1 MSVGAYTAIRNNSNS
16 QPDMTT
22 RLLHTTLA
30 LLSLLLLG
38 GCHPMVYEQLDDCP
52 RELEVSLYSQSPCE
66 AQPTYPEDMTS
77 VLLIAYNDRGE
88 VVATETHKG
97 AVTAETRV
105 HMTLPTSDPVRI
117 SAWSGLDEE
126 TFDLTTG
133 ARADEL
139 FAALRAGRDLT
150 GRMIRQGVTERLLLP
165 ALEKRGTESPTQ
177 VSVNLLQLTN
187 RITIRLS
194 GLQEPE
200 KVSMEVTSAN
210 DRYSGLGKLLDVR
223 GQSTPYSYPVAIERK
238 ANTYTGKPEP
248 GCIAEYDGEVT
259 GIVTTLSMESGH
271 GSLLSIHQEGLSA
284 PIYEADLVGLVLMAA
299 RKGAQHANLSC
310 DHDFTVDLKVRRCPD
325 CSEGY
330 EVAWIKVN
338 DWLVHSLDIELDKL

>member
-1 MSVGAYTAIRNNSNS
+1 MTWEEEETLTQEQQNSMNYYLYGRVTPELARSFGAADENQAVDLHLGYVTWYTATN
-16 QPDMTT
+16 
-22 RLLHTTLA
+22 
-30 LLSLLLLG
+30 
-38 GCHPMVYEQLDDCP
+38 
-52 RELEVSLYSQSPCE
+52 
-66 AQPTYPEDMTS
+66 
-77 VLLIAYNDRGE
+77 
-88 VVATETHKG
+88 
-97 AVTAETRV
+97 
-105 HMTLPTSDPVRI
+105 
-117 SAWSGLDEE
+117 
-126 TFDLTTG
+126 
-133 ARADEL
+133 
-139 FAALRAGRDLT
+139 RDK
-150 GRMIRQGVTERLLLP
+150 V
-165 ALEKRGTESPTQ
+165 GTESPTQ

-259 GIVTTLSMESGH
+259 GHVTTLSLASGH

-299 RKGAQHANLSC
+299 RKGAQHANLRC
-310 DHDFTVDLKVRRCPD
+310 DHDFKVDLKVRRCPD
-325 CSEGY
+325 CTEGY
-330 EVAWIKVN
+330 EVVWIKVN
-338 DWLVHSLDIELDKL
+338 DWMVHSIDVELDRM

>member
-1 MSVGAYTAIRNNSNS
+1 
-16 QPDMTT
+16 MTT
-22 RLLHTTLA
+22 RILHTTLA

-52 RELEVSLYSQSPCE
+52 REVEVSLFSKSPCD
-66 AQPTYPEDMTS
+66 AQPTYPADMTS
-77 VLLIAYNDRGE
+77 VLLVAYNDRGE

-105 HMTLPTSDPVRI
+105 RMTLPTSDPVRI
-117 SAWSGLDEE
+117 AAWSGLDEE
-126 TFDLTTG
+126 TFDLTHG
-133 ARADEL
+133 AKADEL

-150 GRMIRQGVTERLLLP
+150 GRVIRQGATEKLSFAPLD
-165 ALEKRGTESPTQ
+165 KVGTESPTQ

-200 KVSMEVTSAN
+200 KVSIKVTSAN

-259 GIVTTLSMESGH
+259 GHVTTLSLASGH

-284 PIYEADLVGLVLMAA
+284 PIYEQDLVGLVLMAA
-299 RKGAQHANLSC
+299 RKGAHHANLSC

-325 CSEGY
+325 CTEGY
-330 EVAWIKVN
+330 EVVWIKVN
-338 DWLVHSLDIELDKL
+338 DWMVHSIDVELDQL